1 MHYYRSER
9 LMKAYERRI
18 RYIDLLK
25 GIGIILMVLGHMHY
39 SYMFEKFVF
48 GFHMPLFFCISGYLY
63 KRPSSIKTYFSKKVN
78 SLLIPYF
85 VFGLSYS
92 FIVGVL
98 YGRDAFFLGLGGVFY
113 KTTYDMPIE
122 SALWFLPAMF
132 WVEIFYSAFD
142 RLIVKSAF
150 RILVISVITVIG
162 VYWTK
167 VFNPLPFAMNS
178 AMSAVG
184 FYSVGVWFRSSGEK
198 RWDDI
203 VNRIK
208 PIWRIISLI
217 SSFLCLGCIILK
229 NEFVNIRTGEFGIAP
244 IAYITSCFFSLLL
257 FSLVKGFNN
266 TVHSS
271 VIEFIGRNSIVYL
284 LTNHPALLISNK
296 ILVKYGMTS
305 GSWPE
310 VILEF
315 IIAMIIMSIGA
326 IVIKKTPIRQVVG
339 FHKEG

>member
-1 MHYYRSER
+1 
-9 LMKAYERRI
+9 MKAYEGRI

-63 KRPSSIKTYFSKKVN
+63 KRPSSIKKYISKKVY

-85 VFGLSYS
+85 VFGLLYS
-92 FIVGVL
+92 FIVGAL
-98 YGRDAFFLGLGGVFY
+98 YGKDVFLSGLGGVLY

-132 WVEIFYSAFD
+132 WVEVMYSTFD
-142 RLIVKSAF
+142 RLIVKRAF
-150 RILVISVITVIG
+150 RILVLFVITVIG

-167 VFNPLPFAMNS
+167 LFHPLPFAINS

-203 VNRIK
+203 VNRSK
-208 PIWRIISLI
+208 PIWRIIIFISL
-217 SSFLCLGCIILK
+217 FLCFSCIILK

-244 IAYITSCFFSLLL
+244 IAYITACFFSLLL
-257 FSLVKGFNN
+257 FSLAKGCNN
-266 TVHSS
+266 NSLHFSS
-271 VIEFIGRNSIVYL
+271 IEFIGRNSIVYL
-284 LTNHPALLISNK
+284 LTNHPALLISK
-296 ILVKYGMTS
+296 KLLVKCGMTS

-310 VILEF
+310 IILEF
-315 IIAMIIMSIGA
+315 AFAMTIMSIGA
-326 IVIKKTPIRQVVG
+326 IVILKTPIRQVVG